1 MTKKVYL
8 GGTLSGSTWRDDLI
22 KLLKIDYF
30 KPTNEAWTAEGH
42 NEEQSQRFICD
53 YFLYVITPKM
63 IDIHTIVCVTEDS
76 SMIPDKTIFCVLNS
90 DNGLTFDQEQLKSLE
105 DLSKSV
111 SSNGANVF
119 YDLKSV
125 AEFLNKQG

>member
-1 MTKKVYL
+1 
-8 GGTLSGSTWRDDLI
+8 
-22 KLLKIDYF
+22 
-30 KPTNEAWTAEGH
+30 
-42 NEEQSQRFICD
+42 
-53 YFLYVITPKM
+53 M

-119 YDLKSV
+119 SDLKSV
-125 AEFLNKQG
+125 AEFLNKQPV